1 MDDGVGAD
9 RDMHLK
15 RSWLRWIEKRLTP
28 GEQQQAQAHLAA
40 CPDCGAE
47 LSEMQDV
54 VEALEALPVAL
65 SALAW
70 RPERLWPAIRV
81 SLQSP
86 PAPRPNGWISRVSLV
101 SLVVVFCG
109 VWWGS
114 VFSTSPVATVEVSYV
129 ARPQTTPQLPMTPPR
144 EELAGTILPRL
155 TGFSATPQP
164 LPAPAQTPIFS
175 TSIFTGTVTPGE

>member
-1 MDDGVGAD
+1 
-9 RDMHLK
+9 MHLK

-28 GEQQQAQAHLAA
+28 GEQQQAQVHLAA

-47 LSEMQDV
+47 VSEMQDV
-54 VEALEALPVAL
+54 VEALEALPAAL

-86 PAPRPNGWISRVSLV
+86 PPRPNRWISRVGLA

-114 VFSTSPVATVEVSYV
+114 VFSTSPVATVEVSYI
-129 ARPQTTPQLPMTPPR
+129 ARPQITPQQPMTPPR
-144 EELAGTILPRL
+144 EELAENMPPQRVV
-155 TGFSATPQP
+155 FSATPQP
-164 LPAPAQTPIFS
+164 LPAPAQTPILS
-175 TSIFTGTVTPGE
+175 TLIFTGTVTPGE